1 MVQPPGGAPTLNLS
15 DALVDTL
22 IAAARRAA
30 PREAC
35 GLLVGRGSTVIRAVE
50 TANAAT
56 SATLYAI
63 PPHEHLAAIRAARA
77 DGLDVIGAF
86 HSHPHSA
93 AVPSPTDAA
102 EAFADFIFVIV
113 GLAPTPHV
121 RAWRY
126 DAGNFAEVALVRR

>member
-1 MVQPPGGAPTLNLS
+1 VVQPPGSALTLELN
-15 DALVDTL
+15 DALVDAL

-35 GLLVGRGSTVIRAVE
+35 GLLVGTGSSVVRTVE
-50 TANAAT
+50 TANAAA

-63 PPHEHLAAIRAARA
+63 PPDKHLAAIRAARA

-93 AVPSPTDAA
+93 AVPSATDTA
-102 EAFADFIFVIV
+102 EAFPDFIFVIV

-121 RAWRY
+121 RAWRFE
-126 DAGNFAEVALVRR
+126 AGNFAEVALVRR